1 MHPIRRRM
9 CLACGFEYKTTEQ
22 VLVVPEKRLADDAK
36 VFGEAIIVAEPQSI
50 DDKWNKLGASYE

>member
-1 MHPIRRRM
+1 
-9 CLACGFEYKTTEQ
+9 

-36 VFGEAIIVAEPQSI
+36 VFGEAIIVAEPQSV